1 VTGVPAER
9 ARAGVILLHGRG
21 ADARD
26 ILGLAPEIDPG
37 QVAFVAPE
45 AADNSWYPFSFLAPI
60 EQNEP
65 GLSSGLRVIG
75 ALVARFEAAGI
86 APEQVLLLGFSQGAC
101 LALEYAA
108 RNARRYGALA
118 GLSGGLIGP
127 PSALREYKGTFDGTP
142 VLLGCGDT
150 DPHIPAARVE
160 ESGEVFGRMEARVTQ
175 RLYPGMGHG
184 INQDEVAFVRDILA
198 SLAA

>member
-45 AADNSWYPFSFLAPI
+45 SADNSWYPFSFLAPI

-86 APEQVLLLGFSQGAC
+86 APDKVLLLGFSQGAC

-108 RNARRYGALA
+108 RNARRYGAVV

-127 PSALREYKGTFDGTP
+127 PPVLREHKGTFDETP
-142 VLLGCGDT
+142 VFLGCGDA

-160 ESGEVFGRMEARVTQ
+160 ESGEVFGRMGARVTQ